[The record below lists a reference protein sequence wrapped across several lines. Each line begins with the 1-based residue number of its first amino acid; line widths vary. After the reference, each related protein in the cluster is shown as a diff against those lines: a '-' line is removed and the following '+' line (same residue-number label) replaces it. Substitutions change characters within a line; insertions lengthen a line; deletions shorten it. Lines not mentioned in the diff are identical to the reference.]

1 MSPVKTELL
10 PSLPLEKH
18 QRILGELL
26 LERGGEDVLSVEA
39 TWQAYCQRQAPEVR
53 SILSG
58 YDRERLKLYEELIL
72 NSVQDTM
79 EGMFPFTQKLLGS
92 AWFELAEKY
101 RRDYPNPSFQLF
113 RSVAGFPEF
122 LQTPERLPES
132 LKPIWEQCP
141 YLSELAR
148 YEWLEVDVLNAPD
161 PVVPLQTEPGVP
173 SSTDCF
179 GDWVPVWNPV
189 MHFTRFKYPIL
200 SIIEQLEL
208 DMDTE
213 TCDGD
218 CGGEGHNEEAG
229 QGLNTAAAVKP
240 EDIDYQTKQPLELL
254 IYRDP
259 ESEQARFF
267 QLNPMTAALVG
278 IWLTPNATLEH
289 KDLEKAPSYLSGLLS
304 LKQTYPPLASIPQD
318 TLLTEAQRFFNL
330 CIQEHILVGSRPV
343 GSASG

>member
-1 MSPVKTELL
+1 MGEALRYRTKGFGEPMSPVKTEQI
-10 PSLPLEKH
+10 PVLPLEQH

-26 LERGGEDVLSVEA
+26 LERGGEDVLTTE
-39 TWQAYCQRQAPEVR
+39 TNWQAYCQRQSPEIQ
-53 SILSG
+53 SILTG

-79 EGMFPFTQKLLGS
+79 EGMFPYTQKLLGS
-92 AWFELAEKY
+92 AWFALAEKY

-113 RSVAGFPEF
+113 RAVAEFPRF
-122 LQTPERLPES
+122 LQTPDRLPES

-161 PVVPLQTEPGVP
+161 PVVPLHTEPGVP
-173 SSTDCF
+173 SSTENF
-179 GDWVPVWNPV
+179 GAWAPVWNPV
-189 MHFTRFKYPIL
+189 MHFARFKYPIL

-208 DMDTE
+208 DTE
-213 TCDGD
+213 TCD
-218 CGGEGHNEEAG
+218 ENGH
-229 QGLNTAAAVKP
+229 GLVTASGIKA
-240 EDIDYQTKQPLELL
+240 EDIDYETKQPIEVL

-278 IWLTPNATLEH
+278 IWLTPNETLES
-289 KDLEKAPSYLSGLLS
+289 KALEKYPSYLSGLLA
-304 LKQTYPPLASIPQD
+304 LKQTHLQLASIPQE
-318 TLLTEAQRFFNL
+318 TLLTEAQRFFQQ

-343 GSASG
+343 GV